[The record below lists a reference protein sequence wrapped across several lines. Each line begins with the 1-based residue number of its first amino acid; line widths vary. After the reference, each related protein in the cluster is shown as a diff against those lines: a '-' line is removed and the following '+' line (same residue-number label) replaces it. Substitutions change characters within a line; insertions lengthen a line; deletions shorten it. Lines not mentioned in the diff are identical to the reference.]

1 MNDTALRGR
10 GARRAGTSGYQ
21 KWGSF
26 TTKATGVRL
35 RQPRIW
41 ASTSGPSRGRR
52 ATAPAAPQTQCPSPP
67 CRSTTRSEKKSTRL
81 PLSAL
86 RKRQT
91 VKRPRRAVAGGGAR
105 AARRGEAEA
114 PEAPAQSHRVA
125 REQKPSRVR
134 GARTAGHHRPG
145 SASCLLPSGRGAK
158 RRESDG

>member
-1 MNDTALRGR
+1 MIQLSGDGEHVGLALVATRNGVPLPQRLPASVCGSHGSGR
-10 GARRAGTSGYQ
+10 ARAGLPEAGE
-21 KWGSF
+21 
-26 TTKATGVRL
+26 RL
-35 RQPRIW
+35 LLLPPRPSAPPHLADQPR
-41 ASTSGPSRGRR
+41 G
-52 ATAPAAPQTQCPSPP
+52 QK
-67 CRSTTRSEKKSTRL
+67 KKSTRL